1 VFFDIE
7 TRLLRAVT
15 TLAEELSFTRAAHKL
30 NISQP
35 ALSKQITDLEERHG
49 FQLFT
54 RSNKR
59 VVELT
64 DAGRVF
70 VEGSRSVLTKI
81 ELTVRLTR
89 AAHEGN
95 RNAFVIGHSPDAD
108 QPWVSTLFAIHLH
121 MFPELHISTMTMFA
135 MELFRSVLAGEL
147 SLALV
152 TAPPEDAQITATPF
166 AQAPLYAALPE
177 THLAI
182 QNERLVLSDLAKDNW
197 ILFARQVHPTIHDAI
212 LETASR
218 GGIAPQKAHDIM
230 GVRQAIHLVS
240 EGLGVAILTRPM
252 ALEIHSKGIVVK
264 ALFDKSLS
272 FPTCLIRRV
281 DDKSRLTKEFAH
293 AFLSRFA
300 NRPPVPA
307 QLELPLSTR
316 DNRLA

>member
-7 TRLLRAVT
+7 PRLLRAVIT
-15 TLAEELSFTRAAHKL
+15 VAEELSFTRAAQKL
-30 NISQP
+30 HITQP
-35 ALSKQITDLEERHG
+35 ALSKQIADLEERYG
-49 FQLFT
+49 FKLFS

-59 VVELT
+59 DVQLT
-64 DAGRVF
+64 DAGRVL
-70 VEGSRSVLTKI
+70 VERARSALTQI
-81 ELTVRLTR
+81 ELGIRLAQ

-95 RNAFVIGHSPDAD
+95 SSTLMVGYSPYAD
-108 QPWVSTLFAIHLH
+108 HAWVSTLLAIQLH
-121 MFPELHISTMTMFA
+121 MFPELHVSTMTMFA

-152 TAPPEDAQITATPF
+152 TAPAENAQIAATQF
-166 AQAPLYAALPE
+166 AQAPLYAALLE
-177 THLAI
+177 THPAI
-182 QNERLVLSDLAKDNW
+182 HNERLVLSDLANDNW
-197 ILFARQVHPTIHDAI
+197 ILFARQVHPMVHDAI
-212 LETASR
+212 LDTASR
-218 GGIAPQKAHDIM
+218 AGIVPRKAHDIM

-240 EGLGVAILTRPM
+240 EGHGIAILTKPM

-264 ALFDKSLS
+264 ALFDKPLS

-300 NRPPVPA
+300 NRPPAPA
-307 QLELPLSTR
+307 QLELPLSIK